1 MLLVARGFVRE
12 PATELFRRHN
22 RGLFNYLAWLSGG
35 DRREAEDI
43 AQATW
48 VRVMSRCGDYQPQAA
63 FRTFLFQI
71 ARNAWLD
78 ARGSAWHARRAE
90 LPDDLPEAETELS
103 PEAELALRQDL
114 SRLHGVLLGL
124 PHLQREVVV
133 LRFFAEMSL
142 DEIGATVGTGYETVK
157 SRLRYAYQGLR
168 AALEASP

>member
-48 VRVMSRCGDYQPQAA
+48 VRLMSRCGDYQPSAA
-63 FRTFLFQI
+63 FRTYLFQI

-78 ARGSAWHARRAE
+78 ARGSAWNARREA
-90 LPDDLPEAETELS
+90 LTDAQPDATEELS
-103 PEAELALRQDL
+103 PETELALRQDL
-114 SRLHGVLLGL
+114 ARLHRELLGL
-124 PHLQREVVV
+124 PPMQREVVV
-133 LRFFAEMSL
+133 LRFFADMSL
-142 DEIGATVGTGYETVK
+142 EEIGATVDAGYETVK
-157 SRLRYAYQGLR
+157 TRLRYAYQGLR
-168 AALEASP
+168 RALEVGT